1 MAFRELEELYG
12 GALERLFE
20 SPGSEPERIC
30 FAASVLPRSAERI
43 VTDKLICEKGRHQ
56 YGSSSRVDM
65 VHMYA
70 DPATFR
76 LIGLWILSMLFHE
89 LPVRSTL
96 ALTHERCDIKNLA
109 CDFKHNGTFWGQ
121 GVFGYSSIPSR
132 FFYHRTELRRHPWTG
147 KTPDVW
153 DLPNLLLTNRDDMV
167 ITDEEFEKRDTIVG
181 FGNDFGAVHF
191 AALLLDIGAPENAR
205 TEIDLE
211 GELGFR
217 GVAPGSVEV
226 QLTTPGAERWVR
238 VGLDYPDFGRREG

>member
-12 GALERLFE
+12 GALEHLFE
-20 SPGSEPERIC
+20 GPGSEPER
-30 FAASVLPRSAERI
+30 FAAGVLPRPAERI

-89 LPVRSTL
+89 LPASGRQSAATS
-96 ALTHERCDIKNLA
+96 LA

-121 GVFGYSSIPSR
+121 GLFGYSSGSSTIGSAGQGSQCAGPAESVA
-132 FFYHRTELRRHPWTG
+132 H
-147 KTPDVW
+147 
-153 DLPNLLLTNRDDMV
+153 DMV
-167 ITDEEFEKRDTIVG
+167 ITDEDNG
-181 FGNDFGAVHF
+181 FGNDFGAF
-191 AALLLDIGAPENAR
+191 CRAAAGQERLKTL
-205 TEIDLE
+205 
-211 GELGFR
+211 LGFR

-238 VGLDYPDFGRREG
+238 VGLDYPDFGRREEPDNG